1 MCNSFAKC
9 MLQLWRYTATF
20 IKLCAQYT
28 ASRAI
33 DKRTHTVAAS
43 CWLPLLNIC
52 NMQGNVSNAQTIS
65 IYNTPDPAADLE
77 TGMQLLL
84 HEFGSNNQPTVV
96 TKALPRPV
104 TVVSL
109 EFELA
114 QEFADRSS
122 IDKQIQELTAELTVK
137 DTCIIAKADALNV
150 ERHHYGLPIKPRND
164 AGYGIDSFNL
174 STIGDSWPER
184 TILCSDISF
193 FTA

>member
-1 MCNSFAKC
+1 
-9 MLQLWRYTATF
+9 
-20 IKLCAQYT
+20 
-28 ASRAI
+28 
-33 DKRTHTVAAS
+33 
-43 CWLPLLNIC
+43 
-52 NMQGNVSNAQTIS
+52 MQGNVSNAQTIS

-114 QEFADRSS
+114 QELADRSS
-122 IDKQIQELTAELTVK
+122 LDKQVQELTAELTVK

-150 ERHHYGLPIKPRND
+150 ERHYYGLPIKPRND

-174 STIGDSWPER
+174 STIGANSTAGQNAPSSALTSASSQHKIRGNMLFDSM
-184 TILCSDISF
+184 
-193 FTA
+193 